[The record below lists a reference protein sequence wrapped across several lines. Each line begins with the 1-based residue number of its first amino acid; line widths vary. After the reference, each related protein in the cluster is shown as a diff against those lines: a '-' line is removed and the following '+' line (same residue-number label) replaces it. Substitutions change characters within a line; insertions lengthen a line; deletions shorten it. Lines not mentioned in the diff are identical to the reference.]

1 MHSWAS
7 YKNRKSFIHDYKFI
21 HYMRYVCMQ
30 TFNEFEVEFHA
41 DCTYD
46 KVEFYDGPN
55 PTFPKLARV
64 CGSKPAHPILASSNV
79 LFMTFSSDAS
89 VQRKGFDGRHD
100 TGAKCFSSFHDLL
113 LKE

>member
-1 MHSWAS
+1 
-7 YKNRKSFIHDYKFI
+7 
-21 HYMRYVCMQ
+21 MQ

-100 TGAKCFSSFHDLL
+100 TGENVSLAFKLVLFR
-113 LKE
+113 E